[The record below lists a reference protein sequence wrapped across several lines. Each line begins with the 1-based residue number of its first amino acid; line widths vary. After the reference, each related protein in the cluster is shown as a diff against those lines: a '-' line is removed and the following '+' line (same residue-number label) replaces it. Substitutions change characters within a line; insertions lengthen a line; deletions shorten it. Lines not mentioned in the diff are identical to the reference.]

1 MGLFRRIAGILGF
14 GRDEVNKD
22 DEDRRQHRG
31 GGEERGGEEEGD
43 EPPNSAGRSRSYQ
56 ETGLP
61 RRGFSVPV
69 KVAVERPSAGPVL
82 VPCDSGDGGVQGL
95 RWCAKR
101 LRIDEDGDVAHEFL
115 DEVLL
120 EALEPEEKPQL
131 KFAPRHGTRPAMVKN
146 QVISHDGKVQHCVE
160 HHGRLEWV

>member
-14 GRDEVNKD
+14 GRDEVNRD
-22 DEDRRQHRG
+22 DDDQRQHRG
-31 GGEERGGEEEGD
+31 DGD
-43 EPPNSAGRSRSYQ
+43 EPEEGGEDPPNAAGRSRSYQ

-69 KVAVERPSAGPVL
+69 KVAVDRPAPGPVL

-95 RWCAKR
+95 QWCAKR

-115 DEVLL
+115 DEMLPD
-120 EALEPEEKPQL
+120 AAEPEGKPQP
-131 KFAPRHGTRPAMVKN
+131 KFAPRYSTRPAMVKN
-146 QVISHDGKVQHCVE
+146 QVISHDGKVRHCVE